1 MDGTVGWHPSTKRES
16 ILSVRNLAVR
26 FGGLVAIADVNFDV
40 YLGEVVSLIG
50 PNGAGKTTAFNVIS
64 GYLGATNGE
73 ITYRGHRLNGLTPHQ
88 IADVGLI
95 RTFQKTSVF
104 ENNSVLENVL
114 IGLHRRR
121 ESGFWDALLRTRG
134 FRVDEAKLLSAARET
149 LDFVGLAPRSGV
161 LAGSLAYG
169 EQRLVEIAIALAAKP
184 SLLLLDEPACGMNPT
199 EAMSFRRLLERIRQL
214 GTTVL
219 LVEHNM
225 RMVMGVSDRVV
236 VLNNGKIVAN
246 GTPAEVQQ
254 NPDVI
259 RAYLGHERKHA

>member
-1 MDGTVGWHPSTKRES
+1 
-16 ILSVRNLAVR
+16 
-26 FGGLVAIADVNFDV
+26 
-40 YLGEVVSLIG
+40 
-50 PNGAGKTTAFNVIS
+50 
-64 GYLGATNGE
+64 
-73 ITYRGHRLNGLTPHQ
+73 
-88 IADVGLI
+88 
-95 RTFQKTSVF
+95 
-104 ENNSVLENVL
+104 
-114 IGLHRRR
+114 
-121 ESGFWDALLRTRG
+121 
-134 FRVDEAKLLSAARET
+134 VDEAKLLSAARET

-169 EQRLVEIAIALAAKP
+169 EQRLVEIAIALAARP

>member
-1 MDGTVGWHPSTKRES
+1 
-16 ILSVRNLAVR
+16 
-26 FGGLVAIADVNFDV
+26 
-40 YLGEVVSLIG
+40 
-50 PNGAGKTTAFNVIS
+50 
-64 GYLGATNGE
+64 
-73 ITYRGHRLNGLTPHQ
+73 
-88 IADVGLI
+88 
-95 RTFQKTSVF
+95 
-104 ENNSVLENVL
+104 
-114 IGLHRRR
+114 
-121 ESGFWDALLRTRG
+121 
-134 FRVDEAKLLSAARET
+134 
-149 LDFVGLAPRSGV
+149 
-161 LAGSLAYG
+161 LAYG